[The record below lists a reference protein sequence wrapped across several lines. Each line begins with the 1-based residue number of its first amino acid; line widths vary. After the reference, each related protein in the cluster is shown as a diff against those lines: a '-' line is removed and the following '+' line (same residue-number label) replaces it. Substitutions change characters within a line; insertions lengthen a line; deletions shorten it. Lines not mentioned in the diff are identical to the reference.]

1 VTTDAIV
8 THDLSKRYRGLL
20 PGKGRPRPALNG
32 LDLRLPAGGITGLL
46 GPNGAGKT
54 TLVRLL
60 LGLSRPTSGSAT
72 VLGRDTQRESLAIR
86 RGVAFVPES
95 RSLFGWMRVDHF
107 VAGVAALSSEW
118 DATYAARLLE
128 RWTIDQRVR
137 LRELSHG
144 TRSRLLLVTALA
156 RRAPLLLLD
165 EPTTGLDPAMVD
177 DALSELTIAAA
188 DGATI
193 LLVTHRLEE
202 VERICD
208 RVVVLADGRSV
219 LQADLDDL
227 RASWRVVEVAGH
239 PAPDR
244 LRSWEEVGAVMP
256 FGEHVRVLVRSDPDA
271 VVERLRLL
279 GATVVDVRP
288 LTLRE
293 IYLSTTTRDIHGHAA
308 RDDLA

>member
-1 VTTDAIV
+1 VTDAV
-8 THDLSKRYRGLL
+8 ATHDLSKRYRELL
-20 PGKGRPRPALNG
+20 PGKRGRRPALSG
-32 LDLRLPAGGITGLL
+32 LDLHLPRGAITGLL

-72 VLGRDTQRESLAIR
+72 VLGRDTRRESLAIR
-86 RGVAFVPES
+86 REVAFVPES

-107 VAGVAALSSEW
+107 VAGVASLSPGW
-118 DATYAARLLE
+118 DASYAARLLE
-128 RWTIDQRVR
+128 RWEIDRRVR

-144 TRSRLLLVTALA
+144 TRSRLLLLVALA
-156 RRAPLLLLD
+156 RRASLLLLD

-193 LLVTHRLEE
+193 LLVTHRIEE

-208 RVVVLADGRSV
+208 RIVVLTEGRSS
-219 LQADLDDL
+219 LQADLDEL
-227 RASWRVVEVAGH
+227 RASWRVIEVAGH

-244 LRSWEEVGAVMP
+244 LHSWEEVGAVMP
-256 FGEHVRVLVRSDPDA
+256 FGEHVRLLVRSGSEA
-271 VVERLRLL
+271 VVTRLRLL

-293 IYLSTTTRDIHGHAA
+293 IYLATTAQDGHGHAA

>member
-1 VTTDAIV
+1 VSDAV
-8 THDLSKRYRGLL
+8 ATHDLTKRYRGLL
-20 PGKGRPRPALNG
+20 PAKRRARLALDA
-32 LDLRLPAGGITGLL
+32 LDLRLPRGAVTGLL

-72 VLGRDTQRESLAIR
+72 VLGRDTRRESLAIR
-86 RGVAFVPES
+86 REVAFVPES

-107 VAGVAALSSEW
+107 VAGAAALSLRW
-118 DATYAARLLE
+118 DAAYAARLLE
-128 RWTIDQRVR
+128 RWEIDRRVR

-144 TRSRLLLVTALA
+144 TRSRLLLLVALA
-156 RRAPLLLLD
+156 RRASLLLLD
-165 EPTTGLDPAMVD
+165 EPTTGLDPAMVG
-177 DALSELTIAAA
+177 DALSELTMAAA

-208 RVVVLADGRSV
+208 RIVVLTEGRSA
-219 LQADLDDL
+219 LQADLDEL
-227 RASWRVVEVAGH
+227 RASWRVIEVAGH

-244 LRSWEEVGAVMP
+244 LQRWEEVGAVTP
-256 FGEHVRVLVRSDPDA
+256 FGEHVRLLVRSDPDT
-271 VVERLRLL
+271 VIERLRLL

-293 IYLSTTTRDIHGHAA
+293 IYLSTTRDVHGNAA
-308 RDDLA
+308 RGDLA